1 MAVWKR
7 VSGWTDT
14 LKKRLVE
21 TSRDDEPQR
30 IVVDHPAVNDALL
43 GSNGVVSSETPVE
56 APISMNDDGVP
67 WPASRSR
74 TESRQ
79 NIRPTRGG
87 KPDVPYYVVFIC

>member
-43 GSNGVVSSETPVE
+43 GSNCVVSSETPVE

-67 WPASRSR
+67 LDNNPFPL
-74 TESRQ
+74 E
-79 NIRPTRGG
+79 
-87 KPDVPYYVVFIC
+87 K